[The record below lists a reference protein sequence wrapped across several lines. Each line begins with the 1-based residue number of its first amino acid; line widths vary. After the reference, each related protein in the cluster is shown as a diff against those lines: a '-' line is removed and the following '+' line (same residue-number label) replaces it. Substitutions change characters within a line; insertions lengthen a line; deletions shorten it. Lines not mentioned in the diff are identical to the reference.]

1 MRLCRV
7 TLTNSRN
14 RSSFNKLL
22 LISTFQEFR
31 TRFEQSK
38 AIERLERLER
48 IGPRGER
55 SKAIERLERLER
67 LEPATASLM
76 SDVPGDQGGRWRL
89 ARGIASLLERLF
101 QSQKATAK
109 RFNDAV
115 LQNHIEESRPC
126 TGRTRCSRNGKR
138 QLSEIIHAQADS
150 SLPPGS
156 YSSTEPRPSAF
167 IVAFV
172 K

>member
-76 SDVPGDQGGRWRL
+76 SDVPDVTRQKMAVC
-89 ARGIASLLERLF
+89 ARHYSALRASV
-101 QSQKATAK
+101 S
-109 RFNDAV
+109 
-115 LQNHIEESRPC
+115 
-126 TGRTRCSRNGKR
+126 TRKTCS
-138 QLSEIIHAQADS
+138 
-150 SLPPGS
+150 
-156 YSSTEPRPSAF
+156 
-167 IVAFV
+167 
-172 K
+172 